1 MGQTVIAPVAVAL
14 SHNPDV
20 VFVNSYHLVFS
31 FAGKS
36 TLQSPQKGLQ
46 AVI

>member
-1 MGQTVIAPVAVAL
+1 MGQTIVAPEAVAL

-20 VFVNSYHLVFS
+20 VFINFYHLVFS

>member
-1 MGQTVIAPVAVAL
+1 MGQAIVAPEAVAL

-20 VFVNSYHLVFS
+20 VFINFHHLVFS
-31 FAGKS
+31 LAGKS

>member
-1 MGQTVIAPVAVAL
+1 MGQTIVAPEAVAL
-14 SHNPDV
+14 SHNPYV
-20 VFVNSYHLVFS
+20 VFINFYHLVFS
-31 FAGKS
+31 CSGKS

>member
-1 MGQTVIAPVAVAL
+1 MGQAIVAPEAVSL

-20 VFVNSYHLVFS
+20 VFINFYHLVFS

-36 TLQSPQKGLQ
+36 TLQSPHKGLQ